1 MKNKF
6 LGWQVLAGCIICMFL
21 VQGDLQTFAVFLPQI
36 VEDTGWSLTMVAQV
50 STLAS
55 GSAFLAGMALTPA
68 LKRISARTALVIG
81 AAFIMIHNGVYCFSP
96 TVYVLWLGA
105 ILGGIAIGWGTM
117 AGCSIIITN
126 WFTKNR
132 SQFIAAAVAGSMLG
146 SVFLNTAAALLIEAF
161 GWRMAYLL
169 LGGCTG
175 GTAVIII
182 LLFVRDRPEPLGQQP
197 YGGYAGPAD
206 EHSGFPGGLSQA
218 QASSSL
224 SYKLLIP
231 GIFLMGFSTNVENYM
246 SAFWQQRGIE
256 PVKAAMALSVYSLAA
271 ALLSPFLSRINDRL
285 GGKRYIALSFLCFAG
300 PLMIMSH
307 TGVCG
312 SFFLLLLCCV
322 PFAGGA
328 KKAVTM
334 VPSLVVAESFGRK
347 GYSRIIGP
355 FAAVLQLG
363 IAGSNLLIGPLAA
376 KSYGLAFTV
385 MALLNLAGA
394 ALVVTALQRKPYSSR

>member
-206 EHSGFPGGLSQA
+206 GHRASPGGLSQA

-246 SAFWQQRGIE
+246 SAFRQQRGIE

-285 GGKRYIALSFLCFAG
+285 GGKGTLPSAS
-300 PLMIMSH
+300 
-307 TGVCG
+307 
-312 SFFLLLLCCV
+312 CV
-322 PFAGGA
+322 LP
-328 KKAVTM
+328 
-334 VPSLVVAESFGRK
+334 GR
-347 GYSRIIGP
+347 
-355 FAAVLQLG
+355 
-363 IAGSNLLIGPLAA
+363 
-376 KSYGLAFTV
+376 
-385 MALLNLAGA
+385 
-394 ALVVTALQRKPYSSR
+394 